1 VAFVLDHVSHEPLP
15 PESVDGLA
23 GARWG
28 GEVAGLGCPVEQ
40 ERHLQE
46 HVSGVP
52 VLELPE
58 TAEKQIR
65 RLPRRALERVGRPAQ
80 GDPAR
85 HGASSARVFAA
96 APPGRPPSVGS
107 VLPIHE
113 SWVFAPL
120 VFTALVVVGL
130 ALLLLT
136 NR

>member
-1 VAFVLDHVSHEPLP
+1 VCPCSSSPKP
-15 PESVDGLA
+15 P
-23 GARWG
+23 R
-28 GEVAGLGCPVEQ
+28 
-40 ERHLQE
+40 R
-46 HVSGVP
+46 
-52 VLELPE
+52 
-58 TAEKQIR
+58 QIR